1 MEDAPE
7 SLQRYVSGAD
17 IDSARFARA
26 DKRIRTFA
34 LRAYLKPDRIDEAIA
49 AKFRYRLNTELLNE
63 GQ

>member
-1 MEDAPE
+1 
-7 SLQRYVSGAD
+7 VSGAD

-49 AKFRYRLNTELLNE
+49 AKFRYRLNTEPLNE